1 MNKFTFRSQFTIALI
16 LTLILSIICTV
27 AVWGGSLKF
36 LIHMINVMSL
46 SNKNIENFP
55 EVARVGFVI
64 LFVLGNMAAP
74 FVFILLF
81 TILFARRIGK
91 RLVPPIV
98 QLINGAGRIQRNEL
112 DFTLSVTGGSKEL
125 VQLTEAFE
133 EMRSSLH
140 QSLSAQWRMEQER
153 RDMVA
158 AIAHDLRTP
167 LTIIQGH
174 VDNLLENKAKQAE
187 RLDSYLLTIRKNTDR
202 AVRLLDDMGIV
213 SEIDQPDFSLSVRP
227 LDVVVFCREKAEEY
241 RTICSAKSLHFQA
254 EIQVADGCD
263 GWFRADG
270 LRLEQMLDNV
280 IGNSIRLTPEGG
292 KIEWRVE
299 ILPESVVLEV
309 SDTGPGFAEADLLH
323 MFEKFYQGDASRSIH
338 KGHAGLGLYIVKTLA
353 EKHGGS
359 VSAGNRPGE
368 GAYVQIRISA
378 QT

>member
-1 MNKFTFRSQFTIALI
+1 MGERLIIMNKFTFRSQFTIALI

-36 LIHMINVMSL
+36 LIHMTNVMSL

-55 EVARVGFVI
+55 EVFRVGFVI

-167 LTIIQGH
+167 LT
-174 VDNLLENKAKQAE
+174 D
-187 RLDSYLLTIRKNTDR
+187 Y
-202 AVRLLDDMGIV
+202 
-213 SEIDQPDFSLSVRP
+213 
-227 LDVVVFCREKAEEY
+227 
-241 RTICSAKSLHFQA
+241 
-254 EIQVADGCD
+254 
-263 GWFRADG
+263 
-270 LRLEQMLDNV
+270 
-280 IGNSIRLTPEGG
+280 
-292 KIEWRVE
+292 
-299 ILPESVVLEV
+299 
-309 SDTGPGFAEADLLH
+309 TGTRGQFA
-323 MFEKFYQGDASRSIH
+323 
-338 KGHAGLGLYIVKTLA
+338 
-353 EKHGGS
+353 
-359 VSAGNRPGE
+359 GE
-368 GAYVQIRISA
+368 
-378 QT
+378 